1 MQNLQISIKRKS
13 EVIARLGIGRSTLQT
28 RINEGIFPPPISLGG
43 RSVGWLEHE
52 INEAIA
58 ALLLNKSHSE
68 IQSRIT
74 NIVDRRTEIAQQ
86 FIQAN

>member
-13 EVIARLGIGRSTLQT
+13 EVLAQLSVGRSTLQN

-52 INEAIA
+52 INEAMA
-58 ALLLNKSHSE
+58 ALLLNVTHSE
-68 IQSRIT
+68 MQSHIKS
-74 NIVDRRTEIAQQ
+74 IIARRKELAQQ
-86 FIQAN
+86 YIQVT